1 MKSTQQKHTR
11 RKQAN
16 RRLQACLRL
25 ALKTLKKRDRLSII
39 LIIDPYEYDLHRLST
54 FFLFFKTSLNAS
66 I

>member
-1 MKSTQQKHTR
+1 MKSTKQKHTR

-39 LIIDPYEYDLHRLST
+39 LIIDPYEYDLHVKSP
-54 FFLFFKTSLNAS
+54 
-66 I
+66 